1 MFSYI
6 KGKIEFK
13 SENLVVLDVNGVGF
27 ELYVSANTLSEI
39 GGVGEEAKIYTYMNV
54 QEDLIKLYGFYS
66 KEEKNMFLKLIG
78 ISSVG
83 PKMANQILSGI
94 KLSTLALAIVSGNV
108 KELSK
113 IKGVGK
119 KTAERIILELREKL
133 QADQIESSD
142 DAIIEQVQFIKLGQV
157 ENEAISALCSLGI
170 SKGEATRAV
179 ESVAS
184 KADKLEDL
192 ITLALRS
199 L

>member
-13 SENLVVLDVNGVGF
+13 SENLVVLDINGVGF

-39 GGVGEEAKIYTYMNV
+39 GGVGEEAKIYTYMHV

-133 QADQIESSD
+133 QADQIESNEDLS
-142 DAIIEQVQFIKLGQV
+142 EQVQFIKLGQV

-170 SKGEATRAV
+170 PKGEATRAV
-179 ESVAS
+179 ENVAS

>member
-6 KGKIEFK
+6 KGKVELK
-13 SENLVVLDVNGVGF
+13 TENVVVLDVSGVGF
-27 ELYVSANTLSEI
+27 ELYVSANTLTEI
-39 GGVGEEAKIYTYMNV
+39 GGVGEEAKIFTYMHV
-54 QEDLIKLYGFYS
+54 QEDLIKLYGFHS

-119 KTAERIILELREKL
+119 KTAERIILELREKI
-133 QADQIESSD
+133 QASQSD
-142 DAIIEQVQFIKLGQV
+142 DGEEVIEQIQVVKLGQL
-157 ENEAISALCSLGI
+157 ENEAISALASLGI
-170 SKGEATRAV
+170 PKGEATRAV
-179 ESVAS
+179 ENVAM